1 MGTCEAK
8 QIADL
13 ARSDDHSNAGGETE
27 TGHRIS
33 TQIPPA
39 VSLAKNRNQFRR
51 KQFKE
56 SRLGV
61 KLGG

>member
-1 MGTCEAK
+1 
-8 QIADL
+8 L

-39 VSLAKNRNQFRR
+39 VSLAKTVISFGVNSSR
-51 KQFKE
+51 KV
-56 SRLGV
+56 GWV
-61 KLGG
+61 

>member
-1 MGTCEAK
+1 MGTCETK

-39 VSLAKNRNQFRR
+39 VSSQKTVISFGVNSSR
-51 KQFKE
+51 KV
-56 SRLGV
+56 GWV
-61 KLGG
+61 